1 MRPLSQCSFIEHV
14 VSLSTC
20 KIDGE
25 GDDKSR
31 SDRRMRRTFTG
42 IAYALLKDMLFLFAI
57 VAVTSCAIAVV
68 GYCLRKAPVGY
79 EDEQGFHI
87 VPQIRGSAVV
97 RRRLRPTQAG
107 SLKSAR
113 ANS

>member
-1 MRPLSQCSFIEHV
+1 M
-14 VSLSTC
+14 
-20 KIDGE
+20 
-25 GDDKSR
+25 
-31 SDRRMRRTFTG
+31 
-42 IAYALLKDMLFLFAI
+42 MLVFAI
-57 VAVTSCAIAVV
+57 VAATSSAFAVV

-97 RRRLRPTQAG
+97 RRRPQPTRAG
-107 SLKSAR
+107 SLKGAR